1 MKKKKILLGVSER
14 SFSTLES
21 VFSSE
26 EKFHVWRVS
35 DGDEVLRFFSSEKPD
50 LAFLDVNLPGLSG
63 DTCCDVI
70 KKANCYPGTS
80 IVLLAAAGNC
90 EEVERCRRAGS
101 DAILLTPLS
110 HARVAILVTSFL
122 YDTTVKQPRVAVRLP
137 VSYSLGA
144 GGLKS
149 DFSVNLSTGG
159 TFIEARRTLPIDT
172 PLMVSFTLP
181 DTDTDI
187 RCTARVAWLNGPIQ
201 RSTPLLPVGMGLQ
214 FLDLDDRHVQAID
227 EFLASTPPTAPGGE
241 MDGPFPV
248 GVA

>member
-14 SFSTLES
+14 SLSTLVN

-26 EKFHVWRVS
+26 EKFHVSQVN
-35 DGDEVLRFFSSEKPD
+35 DGYEVLSFFTSEKPD
-50 LAFLDVNLPGLSG
+50 LAFLDVNLPGLGG

-70 KKANCYPGTS
+70 KKANCYMGTS
-80 IVLLAAAGNC
+80 IVLLASAGNC

-122 YDTTVKQPRVAVRLP
+122 YGSTAKQPRVAVRLP

-144 GGLKS
+144 AGPKRE
-149 DFSVNLSTGG
+149 FSVNLSTGG
-159 TFIEARRTLPIDT
+159 TFIEARRTLPVDT

-214 FLDLDDRHVQAID
+214 FLDLSPDQTAMI
-227 EFLASTPPTAPGGE
+227 EQQLASSIATEIRKLIP
-241 MDGPFPV
+241 
-248 GVA
+248 